1 MLSPPWTRTALKLV
15 AAAYLAGVW
24 LDGSGT
30 TLPAKVLPRTANYF
44 LQVAA
49 LFPRAATMSIDFRAE
64 GWVCRDRA
72 WVELDTRPYFPI
84 DPNDKENRFQRV
96 MHFFRQDE
104 TTMHALDAYLVDS
117 HGSGAHDDG
126 IPRDAALGGARLSSL
141 RIPLPK
147 PGDTLERASHRPLA
161 DYPDDERQVFY
172 HTPKSKIAAR
182 CAGVGRSE

>member
-1 MLSPPWTRTALKLV
+1 MPSPPWTRAALQLL
-15 AAAYLAGVW
+15 AAGYLAGVW

-30 TLPAKVLPRTANYF
+30 TLPSHVLPRTANYF

-49 LFPRAATMSIDFRAE
+49 LFPRAATMSIDYRAE

-72 WVELDTRPYFPI
+72 WSEIDTRPYFPI

-117 HGSGAHDDG
+117 HGGPHDDG
-126 IPRDAALGGARLSSL
+126 IPREAALGGVRLLSL

-147 PGDTLERASHRPLA
+147 PGDTLERARRRPLPE
-161 DYPDDERQVFY
+161 YPDDERHVFY
-172 HTPKSKIAAR
+172 HTPKSTIAAR
-182 CAGVGRSE
+182 CSAAGSRE